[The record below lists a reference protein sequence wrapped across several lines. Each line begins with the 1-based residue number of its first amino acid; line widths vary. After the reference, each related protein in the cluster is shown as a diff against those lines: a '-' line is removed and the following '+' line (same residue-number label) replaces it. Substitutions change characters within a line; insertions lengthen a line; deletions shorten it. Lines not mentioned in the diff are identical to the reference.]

1 MKVGTATARSI
12 TIVVW
17 NRAQAVSDGRWRTL
31 DSRALHPWV
40 VALSELHVGL
50 VEDLMTQRFG
60 VAWQQT
66 TAIAGRVAKREIE
79 GVGPDLVAEFSRP
92 TLAIEALI
100 TKKVAEAEKV
110 KGRALSDDEMGVI
123 HRQAW
128 RETRQKKAHRSLAEM
143 TGEWAE
149 RARPWVGD
157 QPTSW
162 VASLAGRSDLPV
174 LRSDDLTQAVLADVA
189 RAAMAARSES
199 TSVFTPANIYA
210 DMERQLHGVLFAP
223 GERAQVAER
232 AVELALGMAVKLT
245 PPELSHV
252 PQRFRAPDGTNQ
264 FAPAHTWQ
272 YSTADLL
279 AAEARLLDAGRD
291 SSGPVAS
298 YGTVAQIC
306 EQPLPGRDYAL
317 GADQA
322 VAVEQIATSGRVSDL
337 LLGPA
342 GTGKSTTLAGL
353 RAVWEAEHGAGS
365 VKGLAPSA
373 SAAATLADELGMATE
388 NTAKWL
394 AELDRETSRLAEA
407 QRLQALAERL
417 PVALSGPLTERVAE
431 LEAEIGRWQ
440 LKPGELVVVD
450 EASLAGTFALDRL
463 STQARHA
470 GAKVLLVGDFAQL
483 GAVGAGGAFSM
494 LVEDREMPAELSE
507 VHRFHEPWEKQ
518 ASTGLQAGSASAID
532 AYLRHGRVAGGDR
545 DEMLAACYRGWK
557 ADVEAGQ
564 DRFVVT
570 ATDQDGSMT
579 VRRLDGEGQVVLPA
593 GYVAGHVEL
602 GYATSAHGA
611 QGQTVGTAH
620 ALVSSAMTR
629 EALYVAAT
637 RARESNRLYVD
648 VEPQPPGAEM
658 DHGRP
663 EVLDARDVLVAIAAR
678 KGAERSAHQA
688 RAVAWE
694 KATSFEQ
701 LVREHQSLVAA
712 DSAPRWEAVL
722 ERSGL
727 PADVLAQ
734 LRRSGEWDDL
744 LGTMRTA
751 AEVGAD
757 VEAVLARLVTA
768 PRTGGEQDEAA
779 RLRRGLQRSAQAI
792 GRGPRKQVDMVAG
805 LVPRAG
811 QLDDRDMARAVAE
824 REDAIVRR
832 ARDLAEAAVRTGANW
847 AKPFGVPPS
856 RPVVAEAWRDRLSVI
871 AAYRDRWSITTG
883 STLGDMADIGSFAQ
897 AAHRNRARQAVEE
910 ASQLAGF
917 WPQTPGTGHS
927 DPGVGAQTGV
937 DI

>member
-110 KGRALSDDEMGVI
+110 KGRALSDDEMGVV

-353 RAVWEAEHGAGS
+353 PRRLGGRARGRQ
-365 VKGLAPSA
+365 
-373 SAAATLADELGMATE
+373 
-388 NTAKWL
+388 
-394 AELDRETSRLAEA
+394 REG
-407 QRLQALAERL
+407 
-417 PVALSGPLTERVAE
+417 PGPLG
-431 LEAEIGRWQ
+431 LGGGH
-440 LKPGELVVVD
+440 PG
-450 EASLAGTFALDRL
+450 
-463 STQARHA
+463 
-470 GAKVLLVGDFAQL
+470 
-483 GAVGAGGAFSM
+483 
-494 LVEDREMPAELSE
+494 
-507 VHRFHEPWEKQ
+507 
-518 ASTGLQAGSASAID
+518 
-532 AYLRHGRVAGGDR
+532 
-545 DEMLAACYRGWK
+545 
-557 ADVEAGQ
+557 
-564 DRFVVT
+564 
-570 ATDQDGSMT
+570 
-579 VRRLDGEGQVVLPA
+579 
-593 GYVAGHVEL
+593 
-602 GYATSAHGA
+602 
-611 QGQTVGTAH
+611 
-620 ALVSSAMTR
+620 
-629 EALYVAAT
+629 
-637 RARESNRLYVD
+637 
-648 VEPQPPGAEM
+648 
-658 DHGRP
+658 
-663 EVLDARDVLVAIAAR
+663 
-678 KGAERSAHQA
+678 
-688 RAVAWE
+688 
-694 KATSFEQ
+694 
-701 LVREHQSLVAA
+701 
-712 DSAPRWEAVL
+712 
-722 ERSGL
+722 
-727 PADVLAQ
+727 
-734 LRRSGEWDDL
+734 
-744 LGTMRTA
+744 
-751 AEVGAD
+751 
-757 VEAVLARLVTA
+757 
-768 PRTGGEQDEAA
+768 
-779 RLRRGLQRSAQAI
+779 
-792 GRGPRKQVDMVAG
+792 
-805 LVPRAG
+805 
-811 QLDDRDMARAVAE
+811 
-824 REDAIVRR
+824 RR
-832 ARDLAEAAVRTGANW
+832 ARYGHREHSQVAGRARPGDLQARRGPAVAGPGRASAGGT
-847 AKPFGVPPS
+847 V
-856 RPVVAEAWRDRLSVI
+856 RP
-871 AAYRDRWSITTG
+871 
-883 STLGDMADIGSFAQ
+883 
-897 AAHRNRARQAVEE
+897 AHR
-910 ASQLAGF
+910 AG
-917 WPQTPGTGHS
+917 G
-927 DPGVGAQTGV
+927 GA
-937 DI
+937 